1 MVLLVGGAMTSL
13 ARRKTRLAVEFSD
26 CVRERGKLRE
36 VVMELTPYGM
46 KVRLKGMRSSFD
58 ISPAAVYN
66 QAVLKF
72 VAARRAEKKAR
83 KAK

>member
-46 KVRLKGMRSSFD
+46 KIRLKGMRSSFD
-58 ISPAAVYN
+58 VSPASVYN
-66 QAVLKF
+66 LAVMKF
-72 VAARRAEKKAR
+72 VTAQRAEKKAR
-83 KAK
+83 KTR